1 MEGTY
6 VRYMYVRTMS
16 PKSTKRHR
24 TGSGER
30 SDDPPGCR
38 HFVCAVVFVLVV
50 GDSDEEKVPNVE
62 YLVLDV

>member
-1 MEGTY
+1 
-6 VRYMYVRTMS
+6 MYVRTMS

-38 HFVCAVVFVLVV
+38 HLFVRCCLFLLLGIQMTKRSQMLNTWCWMSEVQW
-50 GDSDEEKVPNVE
+50 SMR
-62 YLVLDV
+62 

>member
-1 MEGTY
+1 
-6 VRYMYVRTMS
+6 MS

-38 HFVCAVVFVLVV
+38 HFVCAVVFVLIV
-50 GDSDEEKVPNVE
+50 EEKVPNVE